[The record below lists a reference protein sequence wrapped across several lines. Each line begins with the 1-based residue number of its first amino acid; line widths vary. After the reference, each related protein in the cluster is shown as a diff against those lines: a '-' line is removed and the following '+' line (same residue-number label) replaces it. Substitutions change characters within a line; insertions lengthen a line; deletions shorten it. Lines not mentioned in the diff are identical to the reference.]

1 MVQIQRERDLPLHFE
16 ASPLNTAVKIVGWAL
31 GVLAVA
37 GGITLFVRAELV
49 AAEVTAMAFTVI
61 GGTVVVLLVR
71 CRRYEVT
78 VGERLVELRLGPF
91 RRTFPSG
98 CINEATPGIATGWRR
113 FYATHEL
120 VISPSVETRRLIV
133 PTSDPDELRE
143 ALVRNP

>member
-16 ASPLNTAVKIVGWAL
+16 ASPLNASVKIVGWTL

-49 AAEVTAMAFTVI
+49 AAEVAAMAFTVI

-91 RRTFPSG
+91 RRTLPAG
-98 CINEATPGIATGWRR
+98 CIDEATPRCATGWRR
-113 FYATHEL
+113 FYARQEL
-120 VISPSVETRRLIV
+120 ELSPSVATSRLLL

-143 ALVRNP
+143 ALLGKT